1 MKVPRLLSGLVV
13 ASLLLGGCAT
23 MAGWVGIAS
32 EAQLEE
38 QAASTEVRLAAADTE
53 IAQLR
58 ADLELYDEKAD
69 RLESLT
75 EDLEKAIRS
84 TQELQELAQVMEA
97 RLQEVPQDTLRLLV
111 EIIERYLQDQ
121 QSGS

>member
-1 MKVPRLLSGLVV
+1 MRVPRFSGLAVV
-13 ASLLLGGCAT
+13 ALLLLGGCAT

-38 QAASTEVRLAAADTE
+38 QAATTEARLAQADTE
-53 IAQLR
+53 IAQLK
-58 ADLELYDEKAD
+58 DELEAYNEKAG
-69 RLESLT
+69 RLERLT

-97 RLQEVPQDTLRLLV
+97 RLQEVPQDTLRLFV
-111 EIIERYLQDQ
+111 KIIVQYLEDHP
-121 QSGS
+121 SGS